1 MGLFIHWDLFTLV
14 LTIASIGTL
23 GFVVLLNNTRN
34 ATNRVFFLFSLITIC
49 WGAVNYISYQ
59 LKDPLFT
66 LWALRLTI
74 FFALWHAY
82 SFFLLANI
90 FPQAKWKFS
99 SSHYLLLTITLL
111 SSILNLTPYV
121 FRQIE
126 KLGASTGVASI
137 TQKGP
142 GIFLFIIIVFFLV
155 GGGIITLIKRFKNSV
170 KPERP
175 QLKLML
181 IGSSI
186 TFVLIF
192 FFNFISPAILND
204 VQYIP
209 LGALSILPLIVYTS
223 YGIYKYKLF
232 NLKLIA
238 TELFVGILS
247 IIFLSRMVLS
257 PTRGD
262 LIIDAIIFTS
272 TTFFGFLLINGIK
285 QEIHA
290 REEVHLLAD
299 RLADA
304 NQELGYKNT
313 QLRIMD
319 QQKSEFVSIASHQ
332 LRTPLTAIKG
342 YTSMLLEDSF
352 GKLTDEQRTPVQ
364 KIFLSS
370 ERMVEMVADFLNV
383 SKIEQGEMVYA
394 FSVVDIGILLTEMTE
409 EFTHTATKKGI
420 TLKLLKEP
428 KKGEFIVFADEG
440 KVRQIFSNLLDNAIK
455 YTEKGWITLDIKE
468 NKATKMITVSIAD
481 SGVGLSPDDILHL
494 FGKFARGSQGQR
506 QNTGGS
512 GLGLYVVRKML
523 EAQHGTIRV
532 DSPGLEKGSTFTI
545 ELPEGMQS
553 AYATKK

>member
-1 MGLFIHWDLFTLV
+1 MDTLNLEILLGIVAFFINTFLGIIIFLRNRTSWTNRFFFLLVLLIDAYIVTNFISLHPNVVRSSNQLFWIRIVMFVCSFIGPTLLFFVHTFPGKVFQMKKRYSLPILCLMLTSAALSLSPYVFSSLEYVSGQPIPTAGQGIPIFGIDFVGLFL
-14 LTIASIGTL
+14 AS
-23 GFVVLLNNTRN
+23 FVVLGFKLWR
-34 ATNRVFFLFSLITIC
+34 ASGINRVQLTTVAVGVALSFSLM
-49 WGAVNYISYQ
+49 GISTVISVAI
-59 LKDPLFT
+59 L
-66 LWALRLTI
+66 
-74 FFALWHAY
+74 H
-82 SFFLLANI
+82 
-90 FPQAKWKFS
+90 S
-99 SSHYLLLTITLL
+99 SSFVFLGPIYTVLLM
-111 SSILNLTPYV
+111 
-121 FRQIE
+121 
-126 KLGASTGVASI
+126 A
-137 TQKGP
+137 
-142 GIFLFIIIVFFLV
+142 
-155 GGGIITLIKRFKNSV
+155 
-170 KPERP
+170 
-175 QLKLML
+175 
-181 IGSSI
+181 
-186 TFVLIF
+186 
-192 FFNFISPAILND
+192 AIA
-204 VQYIP
+204 YAIM
-209 LGALSILPLIVYTS
+209 
-223 YGIYKYKLF
+223 KYRLF
-232 NLKLIA
+232 NIKILA
-238 TELFVGILS
+238 TELFVL
-247 IIFLSRMVLS
+247 IIGLLYAAKVFAS
-257 PTRGD
+257 PTKTERAMD
-262 LIIDAIIFTS
+262 IFILFLTAI
-272 TTFFGFLLINGIK
+272 FGALLIRSVKKEVRI
-285 QEIHA
+285 
-290 REEVHLLAD
+290 REEINLLAD

-409 EFTHTATKKGI
+409 EFTHTATKKGL